1 MGTWKQYSCSCPDHI
16 SLCNYTNAN
25 LLCWLYSPTAQTFYS
40 REVMPYQAWS
50 RPEVP
55 YMSLLEAAVFF
66 LCLMLMIPV
75 ADPKAL
81 CKEVGI
87 LISFQHL
94 KRLSDSNRWLAH
106 ALPYADDQGWCRSP
120 LKTSTSAPKR
130 QQGLPPIALA
140 NMPLIEHVGL
150 KISSLCIPS
159 IRSFSSLTC
168 LYLAL
173 HSSPVFSLF
182 HTI

>member
-25 LLCWLYSPTAQTFYS
+25 LLCWPYPPTAQTFYS

-94 KRLSDSNRWLAH
+94 KRLSDKQMTWSCSAIRWWPRVMQKSLKDFDICPKETTGTSSNSFGEH
-106 ALPYADDQGWCRSP
+106 AFNWTRGF
-120 LKTSTSAPKR
+120 K
-130 QQGLPPIALA
+130 
-140 NMPLIEHVGL
+140 N
-150 KISSLCIPS
+150 
-159 IRSFSSLTC
+159 F
-168 LYLAL
+168 
-173 HSSPVFSLF
+173 
-182 HTI
+182 